1 MFATLYIFE
10 SFERIYYDSVSFTP
24 EDVSQEQEVANSF
37 VPSAPALVIPPTV
50 TRSPTVDIVVKG
62 LPGAGPRLAG
72 AKTTFSPPL
81 YNHLSYE
88 HFPKWSPEKPICDDK
103 VCFF

>member
-1 MFATLYIFE
+1 MFATHNIFE

-24 EDVSQEQEVANSF
+24 EDVSQEKEVANSF

-81 YNHLSYE
+81 YNHHSY
-88 HFPKWSPEKPICDDK
+88 
-103 VCFF
+103 

>member
-1 MFATLYIFE
+1 MYFV
-10 SFERIYYDSVSFTP
+10 RIYYDSVSFTP
-24 EDVSQEQEVANSF
+24 EDVSPQKPGPASSF
-37 VPSAPALVIPPTV
+37 VPSAPAPALVVPPAEAK
-50 TRSPTVDIVVKG
+50 SPTVDIVVKG

-88 HFPKWSPEKPICDDK
+88 HFHKWSPEKPICDDK
-103 VCFF
+103 VHSSY

>member
-1 MFATLYIFE
+1 M
-10 SFERIYYDSVSFTP
+10 SFTP
-24 EDVSQEQEVANSF
+24 EDVRAQEQGAGNSF
-37 VPSAPALVIPPTV
+37 VPSAPAPALVVPPTV
-50 TRSPTVDIVVKG
+50 AKSPTVDIVVKG

-88 HFPKWSPEKPICDDK
+88 HFRKWSPEKPICDDK
-103 VCFF
+103 VYPFQC